1 MKEAPFDFDKEFESE
16 EEAMA
21 SVDEVIMEIANDV
34 SKDEAG
40 TSVIIPERVKQ
51 VETAYKT
58 LRLIAKGKNVD
69 VTYELNEPYT
79 SMGSVTVV
87 GKEVIITN
95 PVLLAK
101 VASMASNFEVYPKT
115 NGTVQMNFTF
125 HNLTR
130 KVGD

>member
-51 VETAYKT
+51 VETAYKA

-69 VTYELNEPYT
+69 VAYELNEPYT

>member
-1 MKEAPFDFDKEFESE
+1 MKETPFDFDKEFESE

-21 SVDEVIMEIANDV
+21 SVDEVIMEIANDI

-40 TSVIIPERVKQ
+40 ASVIIPERVRQ
-51 VETAYKT
+51 VKAAYKA

>member
-16 EEAMA
+16 EEAMV
-21 SVDEVIMEIANDV
+21 SVDEVITEIANDV

-51 VETAYKT
+51 VETAYKA
-58 LRLIAKGKNVD
+58 LRLIAKGKNID

-115 NGTVQMNFTF
+115 NGTVQMNLTF

>member
-79 SMGSVTVV
+79 SMGSVTVI